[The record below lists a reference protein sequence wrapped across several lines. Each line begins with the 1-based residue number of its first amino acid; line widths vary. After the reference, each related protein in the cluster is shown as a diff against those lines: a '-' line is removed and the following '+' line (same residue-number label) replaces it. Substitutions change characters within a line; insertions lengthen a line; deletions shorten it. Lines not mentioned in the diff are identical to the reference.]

1 MAFGIDYPDFGA
13 TNPLTAGTTVYTAVD
28 TYNTA
33 LENNGANQPLGSIY
47 QAPLSLGVVG
57 TATKGI
63 GQNNYFKYVR
73 YNPTVSQNFLTGP
86 QLVYWKDNTFTTVTG
101 LASEALSINLIAGW
115 LLFNTTTTPL
125 ASGQTAAQQAALVN
139 GNFVWI
145 QVGGYL
151 PGAYVTTGT
160 ATGGII
166 IGASSTFGA
175 NAYIAPGSN
184 ITNEVA
190 GIVIAAASSNLADLY
205 VPLIV

>member
-1 MAFGIDYPDFGA
+1 MSFGIDYPNFGA

-47 QAPLSLGVVG
+47 QAPLTLGVVG

-63 GQNNYFKYVR
+63 GLNGYFKYVR

-101 LASEALSINLIAGW
+101 LASEALSLDLPAGW

-125 ASGQTAAQQAALVN
+125 ATGQTAAQQAALVN

-160 ATGGII
+160 AAGGVII
-166 IGASSTFGA
+166 PASSTFGA
-175 NAYIAPGSN
+175 TGYIAPSTT
-184 ITNEVA
+184 ITDPVV
-190 GIVIAAASSNLADLY
+190 GRVIAAAASNLCDLY
-205 VPLIV
+205 VPLIN